1 MAAYFL
7 DWLNLLFRWLHV
19 VAGIAW
25 IGSSFYFIWLDN
37 SMRPPGTSGEPGV
50 AGEVWSVHGGGF
62 YHARRFK
69 AAPSP
74 LPLPLHWFKW
84 EAYTT
89 WISGIF
95 LTALIYWYGASV
107 YLVDPAVLAMSAGSA
122 VALAVAF
129 LVGGWVVYDLLCK
142 SRLGSDDRRL
152 GVAVFALV
160 SLLAW
165 GLCQVFGGR
174 AAYLHFGAVLGTIM
188 VANVAMVIIPGQR
201 RMVMALE
208 QGEPVDPED
217 GRRGKQR
224 SVHNTYF
231 TLPVLFTMTSNH
243 FAMTYSHEYNWL
255 ILIAISLSGALLR
268 AYFVARQSGPPRPWS
283 LSVAAMLLAGVVVAV
298 APEMSRPGEDARA
311 SSLADVRAVMLTRCA
326 NCHAREPK
334 HPAFAAPPAG
344 VVLESDGD
352 LLANARRLHQQAVV
366 LRAMPIGNLTG
377 MTEEERAVV
386 DRWFQSLDPI
396 YRDE

>member
-1 MAAYFL
+1 VAAYVIE
-7 DWLNLLFRWLHV
+7 WLNLLFRWLHV

-37 SMRPPGTSGEPGV
+37 SLRPARGSREAGV

-62 YHARRFK
+62 YHARRMET
-69 AAPSP
+69 APSP
-74 LPLPLHWFKW
+74 LPEPLHWFKW

-89 WISGIF
+89 WLTGIV
-95 LTALIYWYGASV
+95 LTALIYWYGAGV
-107 YLVDPAVLAMSAGSA
+107 YLVDPAVMAMSNGTA
-122 VALAVAF
+122 VVVAVAF
-129 LVGGWVVYDLLCK
+129 LIGGWVVYDLLCK
-142 SRLGSDDRRL
+142 SRLGSDDRLL
-152 GVAVFALV
+152 GLAIFALV

-174 AAYLHFGAVLGTIM
+174 GAYLHFGAVLGTIM

-201 RMVMALE
+201 RMVAALE
-208 QGEPVDPED
+208 KGDVVDPDD
-217 GRRGKQR
+217 GKRGKQR

-255 ILIAISLSGALLR
+255 ILIAISMAGSLVR
-268 AYFVARQSGPPRPWS
+268 AYFVARQSGPSRPSW
-283 LSVAAMLLAGVVVAV
+283 LGVAALLIAGVVVAV
-298 APEMSRPGEDARA
+298 APRPSPLAA
-311 SSLADVRAVMLTRCA
+311 STGTVSLADLRAVMLTRCT
-326 NCHAREPK
+326 NCHAREPS
-334 HPAFAAPPAG
+334 HAGFAAPPAG
-344 VVLESDGD
+344 VVLETDDD
-352 LLANARRLHQQAVV
+352 LLANASRLHHQTVV

-386 DRWFQSLDPI
+386 DRWYQALDPI
-396 YRDE
+396 HRDE